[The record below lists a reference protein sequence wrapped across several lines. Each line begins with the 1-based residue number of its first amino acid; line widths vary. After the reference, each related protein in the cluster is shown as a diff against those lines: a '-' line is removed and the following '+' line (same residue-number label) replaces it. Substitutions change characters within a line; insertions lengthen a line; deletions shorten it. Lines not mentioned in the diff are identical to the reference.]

1 MKNLDKHYERHIL
14 LKYLAVILIVAI
26 FLALNFYFF
35 RWLYAP
41 NNVTAFNYEENA
53 TLDGEKISKNIYI
66 NIINR
71 VIPLA
76 GMLYEQSY
84 GYSMPSMAS
93 AAFSYSTEGKEFD
106 FKNPMTFINI
116 AFPAFGQY
124 SGEIASVSSIGG
136 APPDVKNFEDAPEG
150 AIYFSEE
157 DEFKAE
163 GEENALPEDI
173 DQIDEEMIADP
184 TLMELSKK
192 DPQIL
197 IYHTHATE
205 SYMPNTASNYH
216 TSNEKYNVVGIGTNL
231 SKVLQKNY
239 KLRVIHDKTY
249 HDKESY
255 AFSYTNSLKTI
266 KKQMEE
272 NKSLKVIIDVHR
284 DAFDVKNEDQRK
296 TSKSVYTAKINGKDA
311 ARVMIIVGTQNPN
324 YKELEKFAVY
334 IKKKMDKLYPG
345 LSIGIKK
352 ADKKYNL
359 YNSNY
364 AVLLEFGCMLNTD
377 EEAKYSS
384 ELMGEVLGQVVTEL
398 QQ

>member
-1 MKNLDKHYERHIL
+1 M
-14 LKYLAVILIVAI
+14 LKYLVVILIVAI
-26 FLALNFYFF
+26 FLASSFYFF

-53 TLDGEKISKNIYI
+53 TLDGKKISENIYI
-66 NIINR
+66 SIINR

-84 GYSMPSMAS
+84 GYSIPSMTS
-93 AAFSYSTEGKEFD
+93 AAFSYSTEGMALD
-106 FKNPMTFINI
+106 FTNPMTFINI

-124 SGEIASVSSIGG
+124 SNEIAVVSSIGG
-136 APPDVKNFEDAPEG
+136 TPPDVKNFEDAPEG

-163 GEENALPEDI
+163 EEGNASPEELN
-173 DQIDEEMIADP
+173 QIDEEIIDDP
-184 TLMELSKK
+184 TLIELSKK
-192 DPQIL
+192 DAQIL

-205 SYMPNTASNYH
+205 SYMPNTVSNYH
-216 TSNEKYNVVGIGTNL
+216 TTNEKYNVVGIGTSL
-231 SKVLQKNY
+231 TKALQKDY

-255 AFSYTNSLKTI
+255 SFSYVNSLKTI
-266 KKQMEE
+266 KKQMEQH
-272 NKSLKVIIDVHR
+272 KSLKVLIDVHR
-284 DAFDVKNEDQRK
+284 DAFTVRNEEQKK
-296 TSKSVYTAKINGKDA
+296 TSKAAYTAKINGKDA
-311 ARVMIIVGTQNPN
+311 AKIMIIVGTQNPN

-345 LSIGIKK
+345 LCVGIKRP
-352 ADKKYNL
+352 DKKYNL
-359 YNSNY
+359 YNSNH
-364 AVLLEFGCMLNTD
+364 ALLLEFGCMLNTD
-377 EEAKYSS
+377 EEAKYSAA
-384 ELMGEVLGQVVTEL
+384 LMADVLGQAVTEL

>member
-1 MKNLDKHYERHIL
+1 MDKHYDRHVV
-14 LKYLAVILIVAI
+14 LKYLAVILIVAT

-35 RWLYAP
+35 RWLYEP
-41 NNVTAFNYEENA
+41 NNVTAFNYEENR
-53 TLDGEKISKNIYI
+53 TIDGEKVSKNIYI

-93 AAFSYSTEGKEFD
+93 AAFSYGTEGMALD
-106 FKNPMTFINI
+106 FRNPMTFINI

-124 SGEIASVSSIGG
+124 SSEIASVSSIGG
-136 APPDVKNFEDAPEG
+136 APPDVKSFEDAPEG

-163 GEENALPEDI
+163 EEGNALPEELEPI
-173 DQIDEEMIADP
+173 EEEPIEDP
-184 TLMELSKK
+184 ALIELSKK
-192 DPQIL
+192 NPQIL
-197 IYHTHATE
+197 IYHTHAME

-216 TSNEKYNVVGIGTNL
+216 ITNEKYNVVGVGTNL
-231 SKVLQKNY
+231 AKVLQKNY
-239 KLRVIHDKTY
+239 KLGVIHDKTY

-255 AFSYTNSLKTI
+255 AFSYVNSLKTI

-272 NKSLKVIIDVHR
+272 HKSLKVLIDVHR
-284 DAFDVKNEDQRK
+284 DAFTVRNEDQGK
-296 TSKSVYTAKINGKDA
+296 ISKAAYTAKINGKDA
-311 ARVMIIVGTQNPN
+311 AKIMIIVGTQNPN

-345 LSIGIKK
+345 LCVGIKRP
-352 ADKKYNL
+352 DKKYNL

-364 AVLLEFGCMLNTD
+364 AVLLEFGCMLNTN

-398 QQ
+398 QK